1 VAPAGRGRKQLIFPG
16 LVTPTVGWAATP
28 TEHVGL
34 VLVGRYVFRIS
45 VKHGDLA
52 SQLSEADSRW
62 YEVFALHAG
71 VRPVCADAVD
81 AATLAV
87 GTATGALLMARLY
100 DSGVV
105 EEAELVEVCRSS

>member
-1 VAPAGRGRKQLIFPG
+1 M
-16 LVTPTVGWAATP
+16 TPTVGWATTP
-28 TEHVGL
+28 TEHVGH
-34 VLVGRYVFRIS
+34 VLVGRYVFRIT

-87 GTATGALLMARLY
+87 GTATGALLLARLY

-105 EEAELVEVCRSS
+105 EEAELIEVCGLCQHTFIGSRAAARRA